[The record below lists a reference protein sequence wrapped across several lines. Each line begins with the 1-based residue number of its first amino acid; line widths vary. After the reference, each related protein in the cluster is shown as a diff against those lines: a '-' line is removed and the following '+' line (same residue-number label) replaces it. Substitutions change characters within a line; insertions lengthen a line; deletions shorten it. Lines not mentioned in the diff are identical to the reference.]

1 MPQLQQSNGS
11 LQKGSCFFLPR
22 TGSTWLYGIDKNI
35 VIKTL
40 ELLLNVKTLFQCLL
54 YGKELIRKRDRDYLH
69 RVNHEEVE
77 RLVERSMSDDIKVQA
92 LKFIQKRMEIKER
105 RKAKL

>member
-1 MPQLQQSNGS
+1 M
-11 LQKGSCFFLPR
+11 
-22 TGSTWLYGIDKNI
+22 
-35 VIKTL
+35 
-40 ELLLNVKTLFQCLL
+40 
-54 YGKELIRKRDRDYLH
+54 RKRNRDYLH

-77 RLVERSMSDDIKVQA
+77 RLVERSMADDIKVQA